1 MKNIKKKKYLI
12 FFLFII
18 IFSIIQVFFSTEI
31 PKYMAQNIDVGIIK
45 KGVENP
51 IFKKISL
58 DRANELINENSN
70 FKEFIEKNY
79 ILENDIYK
87 LKNEQNLNDE
97 TVSLFK
103 EIDKDI
109 DSNYVVQKVI
119 LENDKLNENYSN
131 SYIIKNSIKM
141 LIFAIISAFFVI
153 ISDAITSF
161 SSSLFSKELRKELF
175 RKIQYFS
182 NENIEKF
189 TIASLITRTTNDI
202 NQIQSSLN
210 MILKMSIKPPILFV
224 VATTQAYFI
233 APKLMKILIFIAV
246 ILLLAIIIAL
256 YLILPKISKMQ
267 KINDK
272 INSILKE
279 ILSGRRVIRAFN
291 KQKFQEE
298 KFEKV
303 NSENRNISFSVEKI
317 SSVINPFVEFM
328 FSMTSIII
336 IYYTSLVI
344 NFSSIPIGSIF
355 AFMQYSMSIMV
366 SFLMFVSL
374 FFMIPNVF
382 VSYRRIKEV
391 LDANETILYNDK
403 LKVLD
408 EIEEIEFKNVNLSYE
423 NSEANVLEN
432 ISFSIKKGEKVGII
446 GPTGSGK
453 SSIVKLIIRFL
464 DVSSGDIL
472 INGTSI
478 KDYSIKSLRNKIA
491 YTPQTAKLFNKDIL
505 SNIAFNDENPDLER
519 VKMAIDYSLSS
530 EFADLNLVLNQN
542 ATNLSGG
549 QKQRIQIA
557 RSIYKKAD
565 LIIFDDSFSALDN
578 KTDSLI
584 RKNLKKL
591 PISQIIVAQ
600 KVLTIKDCDKIIVL
614 NDGIIE
620 GIGSHKDLI
629 ENCNVYREI
638 YLTQKGGNNNE

>member
-18 IFSIIQVFFSTEI
+18 LFSIIQVFFSTEI

-51 IFKKISL
+51 TFKKISL
-58 DRANELINENSN
+58 DSANELINENSN

-317 SSVINPFVEFM
+317 ASVINPFVEFM

-446 GPTGSGK
+446 GSTGSGK